1 MRWSCEEVADAL
13 VVRIVGERRRG
24 DVWEVI
30 GSLVLIGLI
39 DFFASRMWL
48 RVGALVLGG
57 SYAVFRV
64 CRVQFGVTELRV
76 DADAVTLTQELFG
89 LRRSKRFP
97 RADVEKLGYLP
108 ETQNEDPALAMMIR
122 TLVWPKRAAYGMG
135 TEEADRLLMAV
146 AASESWIAPKT
157 LRVGTSLF

>member
-1 MRWSCEEVADAL
+1 MQWSCEESAGAL
-13 VVRIVGERRRG
+13 VARMAGERRRS

-30 GSLVLIGLI
+30 GSLVLTGLI
-39 DFFASRMWL
+39 DFFVSRMWL
-48 RVGALVLGG
+48 RVGALALGG

-89 LRRSKRFP
+89 LRRSARFP
-97 RADVEKLGYLP
+97 RADVEKLGYLR
-108 ETQNEDPALAMMIR
+108 ETRDEDAALAMMIR
-122 TLVWPKRAAYGMG
+122 TLVCPKRTAYGMG
-135 TEEADRLLMAV
+135 PEDADRLLMAV

-157 LRVGTSLF
+157 LRVGTPLY